1 MGLYKKHG
9 IILSIFL
16 ACGMFVRLDSSQTS
30 SRNRP
35 SNKQPELEILV
46 AELNTLWPNLNEKI
60 GKLLALLSEDSNLPE
75 DSREGLKILES
86 TLESLRLLNARL
98 HNYTVKF
105 PHGFNR
111 NRRI

>member
-16 ACGMFVRLDSSQTS
+16 ACGMFVRLDSSQTP

-35 SNKQPELEILV
+35 SNKQPKLEILV
-46 AELNTLWPNLNEKI
+46 AEFDLLFNNFSKKI
-60 GKLLALLSEDSNLPE
+60 GKLFALLSEDSNLPE
-75 DSREGLKILES
+75 DSREGLQILES
-86 TLESLRLLNARL
+86 TLESLRLSNARL
-98 HNYTVKF
+98 DNYIVKF